1 MALPD
6 ALLTAGY
13 RTQIIWRVATAS
25 HGDQAPDFTLLYP
38 ASSAVAPLL
47 FLTER
52 VLSPHPLKCCPCLG
66 LCASAVTLYR
76 ASVQLSEK
84 ASALVLKGR
93 PSRSVGHALPLASTP
108 LRDSRVPSAGIK
120 IVHTP

>member
-1 MALPD
+1 MHSRSKGIPE
-6 ALLTAGY
+6 
-13 RTQIIWRVATAS
+13 RVCIILCVERSRGT
-25 HGDQAPDFTLLYP
+25 
-38 ASSAVAPLL
+38 SAVTRFL

-52 VLSPHPLKCCPCLG
+52 VLSPHPLKCCRCLG
-66 LCASAVTLYR
+66 ASTVTPYR

-108 LRDSRVPSAGIK
+108 LRESRVPSAGIK